1 MPAFTRP
8 KRMILQ
14 TRLHTHIIFAVNLAT
29 MWGSSGAASNA
40 CLYSSSALSAS
51 LRVFQ
56 EKDAYSQSNLQSSE
70 FARTANS
77 KYFSAAPFS
86 IYISFRKS
94 AKSFGKCVFV
104 PRSTFLLLLQY
115 SAVRDFKTS
124 KASSCTNQPSGKV
137 SSSETSSNIGR
148 HPRLLHSTLPT
159 AAKVPKEPSKA
170 AREVLRPAGM
180 GFSTQTA
187 LHVLERGIRDTEVFL
202 ERFACLWQGI
212 EDFNPQGL
220 NAQLLEFS

>member
-1 MPAFTRP
+1 
-8 KRMILQ
+8 
-14 TRLHTHIIFAVNLAT
+14 

-94 AKSFGKCVFV
+94 AKSFGN
-104 PRSTFLLLLQY
+104 
-115 SAVRDFKTS
+115 AVRDFKTS

-170 AREVLRPAGM
+170 AREVQR
-180 GFSTQTA
+180 QTEA
-187 LHVLERGIRDTEVFL
+187 PGSDMPKLPILTAQTL
-202 ERFACLWQGI
+202 
-212 EDFNPQGL
+212 PS
-220 NAQLLEFS
+220 NANIYFG